1 LSPVPGLRPLHP
13 THVWRYVEEMILRVL
28 RDLGVA
34 AISATLGAVWQ
45 PVVAQGGSRVGA
57 TDTAMMAAVLRTAV
71 REGMYTAHGANP
83 PALVCIGLA
92 GSAPLGPGYLEQL
105 ADPPITLV
113 NQLQR
118 GRTLDIRPS
127 SACRLQHSEGAPRH
141 TSLVVEPRSGKRGIL
156 VWVQDPLRQ
165 PDGTYSVEL
174 GYFEHGLSAANWKC
188 TVRRQPPGW
197 EVAPCV
203 LLGIA

>member
-1 LSPVPGLRPLHP
+1 M
-13 THVWRYVEEMILRVL
+13 WRYVEQMILRVV
-28 RDLGVA
+28 RNVSVG
-34 AISATLGAVWQ
+34 AISATLGAAWH
-45 PVVAQGGSRVGA
+45 PVVAQGSSPVSA
-57 TDTAMMAAVLRTAV
+57 TDTAMMTAVLRTAV

-92 GSAPLGPGYLEQL
+92 GSGPLGPGYLEHL
-105 ADPPITLV
+105 ADPPVTLV

-127 SACRLQHSEGAPRH
+127 SACGIQHSEGAPRH

-165 PDGTYSVEL
+165 PDGTYSVEF
-174 GYFEHGLSAANWKC
+174 GYFEHRLSGANWKC
-188 TVRRQPPGW
+188 TVRRRPSGW
-197 EVAPCV
+197 EVAPCA
-203 LLGIA
+203 LLGVA